1 MGLIPGWG
9 TKIPH
14 AVQCGQDKKKKK
26 KKSHYFLKNL
36 KLELPYDP
44 AISLLVIY
52 LEKTNLERYMHP
64 NSALFTIVKT
74 WKEPM

>member
-1 MGLIPGWG
+1 MLCSVAK
-9 TKIPH
+9 T
-14 AVQCGQDKKKKK
+14 KKKK

-64 NSALFTIVKT
+64 NAALFTIAKT
-74 WKEPM
+74 WKEPKCPSVGEWTKMS